1 MAELTNGQRAKL
13 HAAVMR
19 ALSLPGSDPITITKP
34 DSRAVVDA
42 LDTWTNSNA
51 AAVNTAIPQP
61 ARAALTIGQKAVYFN
76 AVQIARYMV
85 ENPTYLAALRR
96 LIAEIE
102 REINDN

>member
-1 MAELTNGQRAKL
+1 
-13 HAAVMR
+13 MR
-19 ALSLPGSDPITITKP
+19 ALSIPGSDPLPINKT

-51 AAVNTAIPQP
+51 STINTTIPQP
-61 ARAALTIGQKAVYFN
+61 ARGVLTPGQKAVYFN

-85 ENPTYLAALRR
+85 DNPTYLTALSKV
-96 LIAEIE
+96 IAEIE